1 MKTVFNNF
9 VLYFNF
15 LLLGLVT
22 AIVFRLAI
30 LGGSGSELVAGF
42 TSLIAPAI
50 ALAGGFFYLAYPD
63 RWRRLF
69 ARFSGGE

>member
-15 LLLGLVT
+15 LLLGLLT

-30 LGGSGSELVAGF
+30 LVGSVSELVAGF
-42 TSLIAPAI
+42 TGLFAPSI
-50 ALAGGFFYLAYPD
+50 ALA
-63 RWRRLF
+63 
-69 ARFSGGE
+69 